1 MDHRTAS
8 DAFQNACQFSL
19 GLASHPLRGVHDGSQ
34 AETQPM
40 HGVQVP
46 LDGAERQPGLLPQGG
61 NQADQVDPQALLA
74 HHHVLQLRGGRTT
87 ALALWAGAGDIS
99 VLGYLHRNLG
109 QVNHFPSALGPATG
123 QLGSAVGTLFHHVF
137 HPLGGRHAGASKAV
151 GPRLALFLGL
161 GRLLLG
167 FGLQTGHPAGAAQF
181 VPPFQLGDPF
191 FQTLDDGLLPLND
204 GNQHIPVRSAEV
216 DFRIH
221 PRYMT

>member
-1 MDHRTAS
+1 MVRKGS
-8 DAFQNACQFSL
+8 
-19 GLASHPLRGVHDGSQ
+19 LASSRRAAIRLIRLTPK
-34 AETQPM
+34 T
-40 HGVQVP
+40 
-46 LDGAERQPGLLPQGG
+46 
-61 NQADQVDPQALLA
+61 LLA

-99 VLGYLHRNLG
+99 VLGYLPRNPG

-123 QLGSAVGTLFHHVF
+123 QLGSAVGTLFH
-137 HPLGGRHAGASKAV
+137 PLGGRHAGASKAV
-151 GPRLALFLGL
+151 GPRLAWFLGL

-191 FQTLDDGLLPLND
+191 LQAPDDGLLPLND